1 MIKWLVKY
9 NSDIQKNILI
19 NSNTMEDKIKNKIK
33 NRGSSSDSEK
43 FIDLMKVTNNKPNE
57 KGLG

>member
-1 MIKWLVKY
+1 
-9 NSDIQKNILI
+9 
-19 NSNTMEDKIKNKIK
+19 MEDEIKNKIK